1 MILWC
6 DLQVGLSSRHPKK
19 KVSIASVINQVNQE
33 FQVSKNTNQIMI
45 SDIWV
50 DIPQPLLDYLNNGF
64 SK

>member
-6 DLQVGLSSRHPKK
+6 DLQVELSSRHPKK

-50 DIPQPLLDYLNNGF
+50 DIPQSLLDYLNNGF

>member
-6 DLQVGLSSRHPKK
+6 DLQVELSSRHPKK
-19 KVSIASVINQVNQE
+19 KVSFASVINQVNQE

>member
-6 DLQVGLSSRHPKK
+6 DLQVELSSRHPKK